1 MTKPPFTLKIE
12 TSWPPGRCE
21 EVVCREVLRA
31 LGKTRMVYEAT
42 WAGRRIVLKVFSKF
56 GKARR
61 HAMREW
67 RGFEQLQARQIN
79 SPEPLFCGRSPEG
92 WVVATAWLD
101 DAVPAAELWK
111 AADTMEKKVQI
122 LGLIARELG
131 HHHDRGVIQTDMHLG
146 NFMIRGSEVVALDPA
161 MVRFVDGAVGRRQSL
176 RQIARLA
183 AILPESAAP
192 AIELVFHE
200 YAEARSW
207 TPVSRD
213 VERLRKHQRRSRR
226 LSVERGLRKFLRAN
240 RRHREIRFGPW
251 RGMADRKFAKAV
263 SLDDITT
270 RLNEVMAQ
278 GRILK
283 DGKTS
288 FVSRVTLDGI
298 EVVIKRYNHKG
309 LLHTIRHTIKGS
321 RARRSWLNANRLLLL
336 GIPTPRPLAY
346 VDQYRGPLL
355 HCSYFIAEFVQGK
368 GLYAV
373 LRDRDASQ
381 NRKQRLVDEVIHT
394 MDRMASH
401 SISHGDLKHTNILC
415 QDDAIVLIDL
425 DGMRV
430 GGLAWL
436 RQFRHKRDLARFLR
450 DVPGR

>member
-1 MTKPPFTLKIE
+1 MNEPPFTVMVD
-12 TSWPPGRCE
+12 THSPSAGRE
-21 EVVCREVLRA
+21 EIVCHRVLRA
-31 LGKTRMVYEAT
+31 LGRTRMVYDAT
-42 WAGRRIVLKVFSKF
+42 CEGRRIVLKVFSKF

-61 HAMREW
+61 HAIREW
-67 RGFEQLQARQIN
+67 RGLEQLQARKIN
-79 SPEPLFCGRSPEG
+79 SPEPLFYGRSPEG

-101 DAVPAAELWK
+101 DATAAGELWK
-111 AADTMEKKVQI
+111 AADTTERKVQI
-122 LGLIARELG
+122 LGRIARELA

-146 NFMIRGSEVVALDPA
+146 NFMIRGREVFALDPA
-161 MVRFVDGAVGRRQSL
+161 MMNFRDGAVDRRQSL
-176 RQIARLA
+176 RQVARLT

-192 AIELVFHE
+192 EIDSVFRE

-213 VERLRKHQRRSRR
+213 VERLRRHHRRSRR
-226 LSVERGLRKFLRAN
+226 RGVERGLRKFLRAN
-240 RRHREIRFGPW
+240 RRHQEIRFGPW
-251 RGMADRKFAKAV
+251 RGVAERKFAMAV
-263 SLDDITT
+263 NLDDITA
-270 RLNEVMAQ
+270 RLDEIMAQ

-288 FVSRVTLDGI
+288 FVSRVTLGGV
-298 EVVIKRYNHKG
+298 EVVIKRYNRKG
-309 LLHTIRHTIKGS
+309 LLHAIRHTIKGS
-321 RARRSWLNANRLLLL
+321 RAMRSWLNANRLALL

-346 VDQYRGPLL
+346 VDQYRGLLL
-355 HCSYFIAEFVQGK
+355 HHSYFITEFVHGK

-381 NRKQRLVDEVIHT
+381 SQKQRLVDEAIQT

-401 SISHGDLKHTNILC
+401 GISHGDLKHTNILC
-415 QDDAIVLIDL
+415 QGDAVVLIDL

-436 RQFRHKRDLARFLR
+436 RQYRHKRDRARFLR